1 MIKFIVI
8 EEGSGDYFIVDN
20 LEKLIEEMYGGR
32 DSFDMEE
39 SRESFDRIYRV
50 IEIEGEFSLKEY

>member
-20 LEKLIEEMYGGR
+20 LEVLIEEMYGGR
-32 DSFDMEE
+32 ESFDMEE

>member
-1 MIKFIVI
+1 MKKFIVI

-32 DSFDMEE
+32 ENFDIDK
-39 SRESFDRIYRV
+39 SKESFNRMYRV
-50 IEIEGEFSLKEY
+50 IEIEGEFSIKE

>member
-1 MIKFIVI
+1 MKKFIVI

-32 DSFDMEE
+32 EYVDIDKSK
-39 SRESFDRIYRV
+39 ESFNRIYKV
-50 IEIEGEFSLKEY
+50 IEIEGEFSIKE